1 MKNENT
7 IYNNEEM
14 IEFTKILDEGIS
26 CKIGGAKFLD
36 GTFLN

>member
-14 IEFTKILDEGIS
+14 IEFAKILDKGIS
-26 CKIGGAKFLD
+26 CKIVE
-36 GTFLN
+36 LNF